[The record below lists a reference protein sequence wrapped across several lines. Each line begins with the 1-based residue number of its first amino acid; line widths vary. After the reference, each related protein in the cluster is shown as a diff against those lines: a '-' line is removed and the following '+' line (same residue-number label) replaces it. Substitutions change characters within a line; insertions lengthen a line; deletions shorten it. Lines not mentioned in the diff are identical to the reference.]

1 MIATPHTLGGTDEL
15 HTECGYST
23 MRAALAVCKGE
34 FPDFIVNKQ
43 IIEDSRVITKLKR
56 YKNLYGDF

>member
-1 MIATPHTLGGTDEL
+1 
-15 HTECGYST
+15 